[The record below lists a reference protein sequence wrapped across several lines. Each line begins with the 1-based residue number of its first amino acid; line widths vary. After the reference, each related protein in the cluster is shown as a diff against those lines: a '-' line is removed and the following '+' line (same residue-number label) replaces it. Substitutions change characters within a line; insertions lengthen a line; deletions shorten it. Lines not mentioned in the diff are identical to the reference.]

1 MRPGNLVE
9 VVKSPESH
17 VSHDIPSD
25 DGVLFGIM
33 VASGLLL
40 LIRVSIMLIWLC
52 RHSSGEVSQADEKNR
67 NISKGMVFFIVA
79 LATVLM
85 KIASVTAH
93 GLVAI
98 NWLLAGAEP
107 GVPLVACFVLV
118 AINTYLLTSVAI
130 VVHLRALLA
139 SVAICKQSNIKFQ
152 GITNLWGA
160 PAGAACLLMNWIA
173 TAILL
178 AYLHHRS
185 GKITTWLVTAMSFLL
200 WANTNFKSVGLMD
213 SETWKDL
220 QLGSVSKPP
229 IPAAEF
235 MRSIGMIPGSQ
246 QGETDETGAN
256 PTHVSKL
263 LQMVFLKFNKDDE
276 LLLHH
281 RQRLLRCALPE
292 SPRLRFVHGGMI
304 LFLGLLSSAVP
315 SILVGYCLSRTPLL
329 SDVEVVGGNLA
340 PSFSSSRFDY
350 YIQVQHAGSSG
361 IKMTFLMDLG
371 EASAY
376 TFCCQAA
383 DCSKVEAHDSSS
395 QLRLQSIIVP
405 KQFGTC
411 QLELRGLRRSSYTF
425 TVLALRNLVPSLSI
439 AADESFAPYDP
450 KRYVYHMDI
459 IKPDMDSLML
469 ATKFDM
475 DQTRMRVAISA
486 KSCAANSNCSTLRTA
501 NSPGSVDVNVNISA
515 MTGPLNVT
523 LVIALRPAQDID
535 MSTGN
540 ASAYTV
546 SLMIFTIKDRLKH
559 LLWQI
564 SELKAHIATG
574 QEVDSPGVA
583 ENVKKLAEAVRSR
596 DELLRRAQRARDC
609 QITGSHERFTF
620 LAVGVTGTGKSELC
634 RWMTGNETAC
644 PSSDSL
650 GSHTEE
656 VQQVPAH
663 AFADAC
669 QPLIEWIDTPGRGDT
684 RGKDH
689 DAKLWNNTMAQL
701 KHANTKATR
710 IHRIVWVINAAW
722 KRATDVREL
731 MLKELRMPFGVD
743 LYKNLAIVLNFL
755 PRTTNKTAYRE
766 IKQRHKE
773 RFVEWIMQR
782 EDVMFQW
789 PPDLRKGVEDEVNDI
804 AIYGININPK
814 YLQEKPS
821 DVPISTPYLN
831 LFYPFSDAGVDDLT
845 ALLTSTVNQT
855 RGGRSLLLDNPH
867 PRVGPGQAKN
877 ISLALTCRPWR
888 LKQDNAKELEP
899 GGALITFEAHGK
911 YFSGGDKALLLPA
924 SASCGD
930 RSAERWPDR
939 WWTKV
944 LSTKP
949 HLPGNLSTTF
959 QSELQ
964 SASPQVC
971 FCEASGCNESW
982 RFGQKLPF
990 QLPED
995 DCKPIKVYSV
1005 DAKNPNQV
1013 ANPWNLVSVGKRVF
1027 GVPKDP
1033 GLPIFEYRVLEGRMT
1048 DYKDY
1053 TFEEEHQKHWFQT
1066 VVSNNTL
1073 YLLAKEGKFFLPV
1086 DIDQHE
1092 PMPGKLVDTHTG
1104 LTSDGWHFFGMAIV
1118 GSLVYL
1124 IPGTESSVRILD
1136 MVTGTF
1142 RSSLPIEGLQNDK
1155 RSRNKFGF
1163 PRVSQNNIFAPPWEV
1178 EAFFVMNVLDE
1189 SVQIKQI
1196 AFDPWEPMKIYAWSE
1211 FVEFGG
1217 FLYASPYN
1225 EKTVLRVN
1233 TGDLTWSKM
1242 QIEWPR
1248 WRGPRWSGS
1257 AVLGRRIFFA
1267 STDSLETVPVLD
1279 TDTQEVKYIVAE
1291 SLDLEKK
1298 AHGVDWFSGGQRSV
1312 VAVDNTLQF
1321 SPGLSGNAI
1330 VVVNVSAGF
1339 ED

>member
-1 MRPGNLVE
+1 MRPALAVE
-9 VVKSPESH
+9 VVEPPESH
-17 VSHDIPSD
+17 AHDIPSD

-40 LIRVSIMLIWLC
+40 LIRVAIVLISLC
-52 RHSSGEVSQADEKNR
+52 KHPSGAVSQSDEKSR
-67 NISKGMVFFIVA
+67 NISKGVVFFVVA

-118 AINTYLLTSVAI
+118 AINTHLLTSVAI

-160 PAGAACLLMNWIA
+160 PAGVACLLMNEVA

-185 GKITTWLVTAMSFLL
+185 GKITTWLATAMSFLL

-213 SETWKDL
+213 SETWEDV
-220 QLGSVSKPP
+220 QGSVSKPP

-235 MRSIGMIPGSQ
+235 MRSIGMMPGSKPRQ
-246 QGETDETGAN
+246 MRQMRQVQALQAPDGA
-256 PTHVSKL
+256 L
-263 LQMVFLKFNKDDE
+263 FNKDDE

-304 LFLGLLSSAVP
+304 LFLGFLSTAVP

-329 SDVEVVGGNLA
+329 SDVEVGGGNLG
-340 PSFSSSRFDY
+340 PSFSNSRFDY

-376 TFCCQAA
+376 TFCCHAA
-383 DCSKVEAHDSSS
+383 ACSKVEARDSSS
-395 QLRLQSIIVP
+395 QLRLQSIIAP
-405 KQFGTC
+405 SQFGTC

-439 AADESFAPYDP
+439 PADESFAPYDP
-450 KRYVYHMDI
+450 KRHVYDVDI

-469 ATKFDM
+469 STKFDM

-486 KSCAANSNCSTLRTA
+486 NSCAANASCSTLRTA
-501 NSPGSVDVNVNISA
+501 NSPGSVDVDVNISA
-515 MTGPLNVT
+515 MTCPLNVT
-523 LVIALRPAQDID
+523 LVIALRPAEDID
-535 MSTGN
+535 MTGN
-540 ASAYTV
+540 ASTYTV

-564 SELKAHIATG
+564 SELKARIATG
-574 QEVDSPGVA
+574 QEVDSQDVA
-583 ENVKKLAEAVRSR
+583 ENVKKLAEASRSR
-596 DELLRRAQRARDC
+596 DELLRRAQRAREC
-609 QITGSHERFTF
+609 RATGSHERFTF

-684 RGKDH
+684 RGKNH
-689 DAKLWNNTMAQL
+689 DAKLWNNTMTQL
-701 KHANTKATR
+701 KDANTKATR

-731 MLKELRMPFGVD
+731 MLKELRMSFGVD

-755 PRTTNKTAYRE
+755 PRTANKTAYSE

-789 PPDLRKGVEDEVNDI
+789 HPDLRKGVEDEVNNID
-804 AIYGININPK
+804 IYGININPK
-814 YLQEKPS
+814 YLMEKPS

-855 RGGRSLLLDNPH
+855 RGGHSLLLDNPH
-867 PRVGPGQAKN
+867 PRVGPGQAN
-877 ISLALTCRPWR
+877 NVSLALTCGPWQR
-888 LKQDNAKELEP
+888 HGPWQGKFDYWKPSKRGDKYWEP
-899 GGALITFEAHGK
+899 GAALITFEAHGK
-911 YFSGGDKALLLPA
+911 YFSDGDKALLLPE

-939 WWTKV
+939 WRTKV

-949 HLPGNLSTTF
+949 HLPGNQSTTF
-959 QSELQ
+959 QSEFQ
-964 SASPQVC
+964 GTQVC

-995 DCKPIKVYSV
+995 DCSRFQQHP
-1005 DAKNPNQV
+1005 
-1013 ANPWNLVSVGKRVF
+1013 
-1027 GVPKDP
+1027 VPA
-1033 GLPIFEYRVLEGRMT
+1033 GQGR
-1048 DYKDY
+1048 
-1053 TFEEEHQKHWFQT
+1053 
-1066 VVSNNTL
+1066 
-1073 YLLAKEGKFFLPV
+1073 G
-1086 DIDQHE
+1086 
-1092 PMPGKLVDTHTG
+1092 
-1104 LTSDGWHFFGMAIV
+1104 
-1118 GSLVYL
+1118 
-1124 IPGTESSVRILD
+1124 ILC
-1136 MVTGTF
+1136 
-1142 RSSLPIEGLQNDK
+1142 
-1155 RSRNKFGF
+1155 
-1163 PRVSQNNIFAPPWEV
+1163 
-1178 EAFFVMNVLDE
+1178 DE
-1189 SVQIKQI
+1189 C
-1196 AFDPWEPMKIYAWSE
+1196 
-1211 FVEFGG
+1211 
-1217 FLYASPYN
+1217 
-1225 EKTVLRVN
+1225 
-1233 TGDLTWSKM
+1233 
-1242 QIEWPR
+1242 
-1248 WRGPRWSGS
+1248 SG
-1257 AVLGRRIFFA
+1257 
-1267 STDSLETVPVLD
+1267 
-1279 TDTQEVKYIVAE
+1279 
-1291 SLDLEKK
+1291 
-1298 AHGVDWFSGGQRSV
+1298 
-1312 VAVDNTLQF
+1312 
-1321 SPGLSGNAI
+1321 
-1330 VVVNVSAGF
+1330 
-1339 ED
+1339 